1 MNKSNDL
8 ISIIKSNYYKF
19 SKGQKL
25 IAQFLID
32 HYDKAAF
39 MTAAKIGE
47 TVDVSESTVVRF
59 ASSIGYSGFPELQRA
74 LQILI
79 KNKLTTVQ
87 RINLED
93 DIGKDS
99 VKLHRK
105 IIKNEINNMRS
116 LYETIDP
123 KALDKATDTIMNA
136 NRVYIL
142 GLRTSSTLSNYL
154 GFYLDVILDNVKVLN
169 NTGVNSLYEEIIRI
183 KETDVLIVISYPR
196 YSKITVSV
204 TEFVKERNAKI
215 EIYSFGKKSS
225 EFFNKQ
231 KEISLYGTNDEI
243 WDNFSFEN
251 VSAIG
256 NKLMQEY
263 KNKRFDRVEII
274 YNQFKNSATQ
284 ILTNEIF
291 LPVQV
296 KSKENNKSNND
307 KIIFEPSF
315 DEVKNNIIPQSLR
328 NQIYKCFLDSF
339 ASEHGARMTA
349 MHLATDNA
357 QNLLKDLKLS
367 YNKARQ
373 AAITNEIIEISSG
386 AEALNE

>member
-1 MNKSNDL
+1 MANLKEVRNRISSVGSIMQITSAMKMVSASKLRRAQNTIISLRPYSALFTEVIGKIMASDNDL
-8 ISIIKSNYYKF
+8 SNSEYGKREKEEKILLLVLTSNKGLCGGFSSNIIKATKRR
-19 SKGQKL
+19 
-25 IAQFLID
+25 ID
-32 HYDKAAF
+32 
-39 MTAAKIGE
+39 
-47 TVDVSESTVVRF
+47 
-59 ASSIGYSGFPELQRA
+59 
-74 LQILI
+74 
-79 KNKLTTVQ
+79 
-87 RINLED
+87 
-93 DIGKDS
+93 
-99 VKLHRK
+99 
-105 IIKNEINNMRS
+105 EIR
-116 LYETIDP
+116 L
-123 KALDKATDTIMNA
+123 
-136 NRVYIL
+136 
-142 GLRTSSTLSNYL
+142 
-154 GFYLDVILDNVKVLN
+154 
-169 NTGVNSLYEEIIRI
+169 
-183 KETDVLIVISYPR
+183 
-196 YSKITVSV
+196 
-204 TEFVKERNAKI
+204 KERNAKI

-296 KSKENNKSNND
+296 KSKENDKSNDD

>member
-1 MNKSNDL
+1 MANLKEVRNRISSVGSIMQITSAMKMVSASKLRRAQNTIIFLRPYSALFTEVIGKIMSSDNDL
-8 ISIIKSNYYKF
+8 SNSEYGKREKEEKILLLVLTSNKGLCGGFSSNIIKATK
-19 SKGQKL
+19 K
-25 IAQFLID
+25 
-32 HYDKAAF
+32 
-39 MTAAKIGE
+39 
-47 TVDVSESTVVRF
+47 
-59 ASSIGYSGFPELQRA
+59 
-74 LQILI
+74 
-79 KNKLTTVQ
+79 
-87 RINLED
+87 RI
-93 DIGKDS
+93 
-99 VKLHRK
+99 
-105 IIKNEINNMRS
+105 
-116 LYETIDP
+116 
-123 KALDKATDTIMNA
+123 
-136 NRVYIL
+136 
-142 GLRTSSTLSNYL
+142 
-154 GFYLDVILDNVKVLN
+154 
-169 NTGVNSLYEEIIRI
+169 EEIRL
-183 KETDVLIVISYPR
+183 KE
-196 YSKITVSV
+196 K
-204 TEFVKERNAKI
+204 NAKI

-296 KSKENNKSNND
+296 KSKENNKSNDD

>member
-1 MNKSNDL
+1 MANLKEVRNRISSVGSIMQITSAMKMVSASKLRRAQNTIISLRPYSALFTEVIGKIMASDNDL
-8 ISIIKSNYYKF
+8 SNSEFGKREKEEKILLLVLTSNKGLCGGFSSNIIKATKRR
-19 SKGQKL
+19 
-25 IAQFLID
+25 ID
-32 HYDKAAF
+32 
-39 MTAAKIGE
+39 
-47 TVDVSESTVVRF
+47 
-59 ASSIGYSGFPELQRA
+59 
-74 LQILI
+74 
-79 KNKLTTVQ
+79 
-87 RINLED
+87 
-93 DIGKDS
+93 
-99 VKLHRK
+99 
-105 IIKNEINNMRS
+105 EIR
-116 LYETIDP
+116 L
-123 KALDKATDTIMNA
+123 
-136 NRVYIL
+136 
-142 GLRTSSTLSNYL
+142 
-154 GFYLDVILDNVKVLN
+154 
-169 NTGVNSLYEEIIRI
+169 
-183 KETDVLIVISYPR
+183 KE
-196 YSKITVSV
+196 K
-204 TEFVKERNAKI
+204 NAKV

-231 KEISLYGTNDEI
+231 KGISLYGTNDEI

-296 KSKENNKSNND
+296 KSKENNKSNDD

>member
-1 MNKSNDL
+1 MANLKEVRNRISSVGSIMQITSAIKMVSASKLRRAQNTIISLRPYSALFTEVIGKIMASDNDL
-8 ISIIKSNYYKF
+8 SNSEYGKREKEEKILLLVLTSNKGLCGGFSSNIIKATKRR
-19 SKGQKL
+19 
-25 IAQFLID
+25 ID
-32 HYDKAAF
+32 
-39 MTAAKIGE
+39 
-47 TVDVSESTVVRF
+47 
-59 ASSIGYSGFPELQRA
+59 
-74 LQILI
+74 
-79 KNKLTTVQ
+79 
-87 RINLED
+87 
-93 DIGKDS
+93 
-99 VKLHRK
+99 
-105 IIKNEINNMRS
+105 EIR
-116 LYETIDP
+116 L
-123 KALDKATDTIMNA
+123 
-136 NRVYIL
+136 
-142 GLRTSSTLSNYL
+142 
-154 GFYLDVILDNVKVLN
+154 
-169 NTGVNSLYEEIIRI
+169 
-183 KETDVLIVISYPR
+183 
-196 YSKITVSV
+196 
-204 TEFVKERNAKI
+204 KERNAKI

-296 KSKENNKSNND
+296 KSKENNKSNDD

>member
-1 MNKSNDL
+1 MANLKEVRNRISSVGSIMQITSAMKMVSASKLRRAQNTIISLRPYSALFTEVIGKIMASDNDL
-8 ISIIKSNYYKF
+8 SNSEYGKREKEEKILLLVLTSNKGLCGGFSSNIIKATKRR
-19 SKGQKL
+19 
-25 IAQFLID
+25 ID
-32 HYDKAAF
+32 
-39 MTAAKIGE
+39 
-47 TVDVSESTVVRF
+47 
-59 ASSIGYSGFPELQRA
+59 
-74 LQILI
+74 
-79 KNKLTTVQ
+79 
-87 RINLED
+87 
-93 DIGKDS
+93 
-99 VKLHRK
+99 
-105 IIKNEINNMRS
+105 EIR
-116 LYETIDP
+116 L
-123 KALDKATDTIMNA
+123 
-136 NRVYIL
+136 
-142 GLRTSSTLSNYL
+142 
-154 GFYLDVILDNVKVLN
+154 
-169 NTGVNSLYEEIIRI
+169 
-183 KETDVLIVISYPR
+183 
-196 YSKITVSV
+196 
-204 TEFVKERNAKI
+204 KERNAKI

-296 KSKENNKSNND
+296 KSKENNKSNDD

>member
-1 MNKSNDL
+1 MANLKEVRNRISSVGSIMQITSAMKMVSASKLRRAQNTIISLRPYSALFTEVIGKIMASDNDL
-8 ISIIKSNYYKF
+8 SNSEYGKREKEEKILLLVLTSNKGLCGGFSSNIIKATK
-19 SKGQKL
+19 
-25 IAQFLID
+25 
-32 HYDKAAF
+32 
-39 MTAAKIGE
+39 
-47 TVDVSESTVVRF
+47 R
-59 ASSIGYSGFPELQRA
+59 
-74 LQILI
+74 
-79 KNKLTTVQ
+79 
-87 RINLED
+87 RI
-93 DIGKDS
+93 
-99 VKLHRK
+99 
-105 IIKNEINNMRS
+105 
-116 LYETIDP
+116 
-123 KALDKATDTIMNA
+123 
-136 NRVYIL
+136 
-142 GLRTSSTLSNYL
+142 
-154 GFYLDVILDNVKVLN
+154 
-169 NTGVNSLYEEIIRI
+169 EEIRL
-183 KETDVLIVISYPR
+183 KE
-196 YSKITVSV
+196 K
-204 TEFVKERNAKI
+204 NAKI

-231 KEISLYGTNDEI
+231 KEIFLYGTNDEI

-296 KSKENNKSNND
+296 KSKENNKSNDD

>member
-1 MNKSNDL
+1 MANLKEVRNRISSVGSIMQITSAMKMVSASKLRRAQNTIISLRPYSALFTEVIGKIMASDNDL
-8 ISIIKSNYYKF
+8 SNSDYSKREKEEKILLLVLTSNKGLCGGFSSNIIKATK
-19 SKGQKL
+19 K
-25 IAQFLID
+25 
-32 HYDKAAF
+32 
-39 MTAAKIGE
+39 
-47 TVDVSESTVVRF
+47 
-59 ASSIGYSGFPELQRA
+59 
-74 LQILI
+74 
-79 KNKLTTVQ
+79 
-87 RINLED
+87 RI
-93 DIGKDS
+93 
-99 VKLHRK
+99 
-105 IIKNEINNMRS
+105 
-116 LYETIDP
+116 
-123 KALDKATDTIMNA
+123 
-136 NRVYIL
+136 
-142 GLRTSSTLSNYL
+142 
-154 GFYLDVILDNVKVLN
+154 
-169 NTGVNSLYEEIIRI
+169 EEIRL
-183 KETDVLIVISYPR
+183 KE
-196 YSKITVSV
+196 K
-204 TEFVKERNAKI
+204 NAKI

-231 KEISLYGTNDEI
+231 KEIYLYGTNDEI

-296 KSKENNKSNND
+296 KSKENNKSNDD

>member
-1 MNKSNDL
+1 MANLKEVRNRISSVGSIMQITSAMKMVSASKLRRAQNTIIFLRPYSALFTEVIGKIMSSDNDL
-8 ISIIKSNYYKF
+8 SNSEYGKREKEEKILLLVLTSNKGLCGGFSSNIIKATK
-19 SKGQKL
+19 K
-25 IAQFLID
+25 
-32 HYDKAAF
+32 
-39 MTAAKIGE
+39 
-47 TVDVSESTVVRF
+47 
-59 ASSIGYSGFPELQRA
+59 
-74 LQILI
+74 
-79 KNKLTTVQ
+79 
-87 RINLED
+87 RI
-93 DIGKDS
+93 
-99 VKLHRK
+99 
-105 IIKNEINNMRS
+105 
-116 LYETIDP
+116 
-123 KALDKATDTIMNA
+123 
-136 NRVYIL
+136 
-142 GLRTSSTLSNYL
+142 
-154 GFYLDVILDNVKVLN
+154 
-169 NTGVNSLYEEIIRI
+169 EEIRL
-183 KETDVLIVISYPR
+183 KE
-196 YSKITVSV
+196 K
-204 TEFVKERNAKI
+204 NAKI

-296 KSKENNKSNND
+296 KSKENNKSNDD
-307 KIIFEPSF
+307 KIIFEPNF

>member
-1 MNKSNDL
+1 MANLKEVRNRISSVGSIMQITSAMKMVSASKLRRAQNTIISLRPYSALFTEVIGKIMASDNDL
-8 ISIIKSNYYKF
+8 SNSEYGKREKEEKILLLVLTSNKGLCGGFSSNIIKATKRR
-19 SKGQKL
+19 
-25 IAQFLID
+25 ID
-32 HYDKAAF
+32 
-39 MTAAKIGE
+39 
-47 TVDVSESTVVRF
+47 
-59 ASSIGYSGFPELQRA
+59 
-74 LQILI
+74 
-79 KNKLTTVQ
+79 
-87 RINLED
+87 
-93 DIGKDS
+93 
-99 VKLHRK
+99 
-105 IIKNEINNMRS
+105 EIRS
-116 LYETIDP
+116 
-123 KALDKATDTIMNA
+123 
-136 NRVYIL
+136 
-142 GLRTSSTLSNYL
+142 
-154 GFYLDVILDNVKVLN
+154 
-169 NTGVNSLYEEIIRI
+169 
-183 KETDVLIVISYPR
+183 
-196 YSKITVSV
+196 
-204 TEFVKERNAKI
+204 KERNAKI

-296 KSKENNKSNND
+296 KSKENNKSNDD

>member
-1 MNKSNDL
+1 MANLKEVRNRISSVGSIMQITSAMKMVSASKLRRAQNTIISLRPYSALFTEVIGKIMASDNDL
-8 ISIIKSNYYKF
+8 SNSEYGKREKEEKILLLVLTSNKGLCGGFSSNIIKATKRR
-19 SKGQKL
+19 
-25 IAQFLID
+25 ID
-32 HYDKAAF
+32 
-39 MTAAKIGE
+39 
-47 TVDVSESTVVRF
+47 
-59 ASSIGYSGFPELQRA
+59 
-74 LQILI
+74 
-79 KNKLTTVQ
+79 
-87 RINLED
+87 
-93 DIGKDS
+93 
-99 VKLHRK
+99 
-105 IIKNEINNMRS
+105 EIR
-116 LYETIDP
+116 L
-123 KALDKATDTIMNA
+123 
-136 NRVYIL
+136 
-142 GLRTSSTLSNYL
+142 
-154 GFYLDVILDNVKVLN
+154 
-169 NTGVNSLYEEIIRI
+169 
-183 KETDVLIVISYPR
+183 
-196 YSKITVSV
+196 
-204 TEFVKERNAKI
+204 KERNAKI

-296 KSKENNKSNND
+296 KSKENNKSNDD

-357 QNLLKDLKLS
+357 QNLLKDLRLS

>member
-1 MNKSNDL
+1 MANLKEVRNRISSVGSIMQITSAMKMVSASKLRRAQNTIISLRPYSALFTEVIGKIMASDNDL
-8 ISIIKSNYYKF
+8 SNPEYGKREKEEKILLLVLTSNKGLCGGFSSNIIKATKRR
-19 SKGQKL
+19 
-25 IAQFLID
+25 ID
-32 HYDKAAF
+32 
-39 MTAAKIGE
+39 
-47 TVDVSESTVVRF
+47 
-59 ASSIGYSGFPELQRA
+59 
-74 LQILI
+74 
-79 KNKLTTVQ
+79 
-87 RINLED
+87 
-93 DIGKDS
+93 
-99 VKLHRK
+99 
-105 IIKNEINNMRS
+105 EIR
-116 LYETIDP
+116 L
-123 KALDKATDTIMNA
+123 
-136 NRVYIL
+136 
-142 GLRTSSTLSNYL
+142 
-154 GFYLDVILDNVKVLN
+154 
-169 NTGVNSLYEEIIRI
+169 
-183 KETDVLIVISYPR
+183 
-196 YSKITVSV
+196 
-204 TEFVKERNAKI
+204 KERNAKI

-296 KSKENNKSNND
+296 KSKENNKSNDD

>member
-1 MNKSNDL
+1 MANLKEVRNRISSVGSIMQITSAMKMVSASKLRRAQNTIISLRPYSALFTEVIGKIMASDNDL
-8 ISIIKSNYYKF
+8 SNSEYGKREKEEKILLLVLTSNKGLCGGFSSNIIKATKRR
-19 SKGQKL
+19 
-25 IAQFLID
+25 ID
-32 HYDKAAF
+32 
-39 MTAAKIGE
+39 
-47 TVDVSESTVVRF
+47 
-59 ASSIGYSGFPELQRA
+59 
-74 LQILI
+74 
-79 KNKLTTVQ
+79 
-87 RINLED
+87 
-93 DIGKDS
+93 
-99 VKLHRK
+99 
-105 IIKNEINNMRS
+105 EIR
-116 LYETIDP
+116 L
-123 KALDKATDTIMNA
+123 
-136 NRVYIL
+136 
-142 GLRTSSTLSNYL
+142 
-154 GFYLDVILDNVKVLN
+154 
-169 NTGVNSLYEEIIRI
+169 
-183 KETDVLIVISYPR
+183 
-196 YSKITVSV
+196 
-204 TEFVKERNAKI
+204 KERNAKI

-231 KEISLYGTNDEI
+231 KEISLYGTKDEI

-296 KSKENNKSNND
+296 KSKENNKSNDD

>member
-1 MNKSNDL
+1 MANLKEVRNRISSVGSIMQITSAMKMVSASKLRRAQNTIISLRPYSALFTEVIGKIMASDNDL
-8 ISIIKSNYYKF
+8 SNSEYGKREKEEKILLLVLTSNKGLCGGFSSNIIKATKRR
-19 SKGQKL
+19 
-25 IAQFLID
+25 ID
-32 HYDKAAF
+32 
-39 MTAAKIGE
+39 
-47 TVDVSESTVVRF
+47 
-59 ASSIGYSGFPELQRA
+59 
-74 LQILI
+74 
-79 KNKLTTVQ
+79 
-87 RINLED
+87 
-93 DIGKDS
+93 
-99 VKLHRK
+99 
-105 IIKNEINNMRS
+105 EIR
-116 LYETIDP
+116 L
-123 KALDKATDTIMNA
+123 
-136 NRVYIL
+136 
-142 GLRTSSTLSNYL
+142 
-154 GFYLDVILDNVKVLN
+154 
-169 NTGVNSLYEEIIRI
+169 
-183 KETDVLIVISYPR
+183 
-196 YSKITVSV
+196 
-204 TEFVKERNAKI
+204 KERNAKI

-296 KSKENNKSNND
+296 KSKENNKSNYD

>member
-1 MNKSNDL
+1 MANLKEVRNRISSVGSIMQITSAMKMVSASKLRRAQNTIISLRPYSALFTEVIGKIMASDNDL
-8 ISIIKSNYYKF
+8 SNSEYGKREKEEKILLLVLTSNKGLCGGFSSNIIKATK
-19 SKGQKL
+19 
-25 IAQFLID
+25 
-32 HYDKAAF
+32 
-39 MTAAKIGE
+39 
-47 TVDVSESTVVRF
+47 R
-59 ASSIGYSGFPELQRA
+59 
-74 LQILI
+74 
-79 KNKLTTVQ
+79 
-87 RINLED
+87 RI
-93 DIGKDS
+93 
-99 VKLHRK
+99 
-105 IIKNEINNMRS
+105 
-116 LYETIDP
+116 
-123 KALDKATDTIMNA
+123 
-136 NRVYIL
+136 
-142 GLRTSSTLSNYL
+142 
-154 GFYLDVILDNVKVLN
+154 
-169 NTGVNSLYEEIIRI
+169 EEIR
-183 KETDVLIVISYPR
+183 L
-196 YSKITVSV
+196 
-204 TEFVKERNAKI
+204 KERNARI

-296 KSKENNKSNND
+296 KSKENNKSNDD

>member
-1 MNKSNDL
+1 MANLKEVRNRISSVGSIMQITSAMKMVSASKLRRAQNTIISLRPYSALFTEVIGKIMASDNDL
-8 ISIIKSNYYKF
+8 SNSEYGKREKEEKILLLVLTSNKGLCGGFSSNIIKATKRR
-19 SKGQKL
+19 
-25 IAQFLID
+25 ID
-32 HYDKAAF
+32 
-39 MTAAKIGE
+39 
-47 TVDVSESTVVRF
+47 
-59 ASSIGYSGFPELQRA
+59 
-74 LQILI
+74 
-79 KNKLTTVQ
+79 
-87 RINLED
+87 
-93 DIGKDS
+93 
-99 VKLHRK
+99 
-105 IIKNEINNMRS
+105 EIR
-116 LYETIDP
+116 L
-123 KALDKATDTIMNA
+123 
-136 NRVYIL
+136 
-142 GLRTSSTLSNYL
+142 
-154 GFYLDVILDNVKVLN
+154 
-169 NTGVNSLYEEIIRI
+169 
-183 KETDVLIVISYPR
+183 
-196 YSKITVSV
+196 
-204 TEFVKERNAKI
+204 KERNAKI

-231 KEISLYGTNDEI
+231 KEISLYGTKDEI

>member
-1 MNKSNDL
+1 MKMVSASKLRRAQNTIISLRPYSALFTEVIGKIMASDNDL
-8 ISIIKSNYYKF
+8 SNSEYGKREKEEKILLLVLTSNKGLCGGFSSNIIKATKRR
-19 SKGQKL
+19 
-25 IAQFLID
+25 ID
-32 HYDKAAF
+32 
-39 MTAAKIGE
+39 
-47 TVDVSESTVVRF
+47 
-59 ASSIGYSGFPELQRA
+59 
-74 LQILI
+74 
-79 KNKLTTVQ
+79 
-87 RINLED
+87 
-93 DIGKDS
+93 
-99 VKLHRK
+99 
-105 IIKNEINNMRS
+105 EIR
-116 LYETIDP
+116 L
-123 KALDKATDTIMNA
+123 
-136 NRVYIL
+136 
-142 GLRTSSTLSNYL
+142 
-154 GFYLDVILDNVKVLN
+154 
-169 NTGVNSLYEEIIRI
+169 
-183 KETDVLIVISYPR
+183 
-196 YSKITVSV
+196 
-204 TEFVKERNAKI
+204 KERNAKI

-296 KSKENNKSNND
+296 KSKENNKSNDD

>member
-1 MNKSNDL
+1 MANLKEVRNRISSVGSIMQINSAMKMVSASKLRRAQNTIISLRPYSALFTEVIGKIMASDNDL
-8 ISIIKSNYYKF
+8 SNSEYGKREKEEKILLLVLTSNKGLCGGFSSNIIKATKRR
-19 SKGQKL
+19 
-25 IAQFLID
+25 ID
-32 HYDKAAF
+32 
-39 MTAAKIGE
+39 
-47 TVDVSESTVVRF
+47 
-59 ASSIGYSGFPELQRA
+59 
-74 LQILI
+74 
-79 KNKLTTVQ
+79 
-87 RINLED
+87 
-93 DIGKDS
+93 
-99 VKLHRK
+99 
-105 IIKNEINNMRS
+105 EIR
-116 LYETIDP
+116 L
-123 KALDKATDTIMNA
+123 
-136 NRVYIL
+136 
-142 GLRTSSTLSNYL
+142 
-154 GFYLDVILDNVKVLN
+154 
-169 NTGVNSLYEEIIRI
+169 
-183 KETDVLIVISYPR
+183 
-196 YSKITVSV
+196 
-204 TEFVKERNAKI
+204 KERNAKI

-296 KSKENNKSNND
+296 KSKENNKSNDD

>member
-1 MNKSNDL
+1 MANLKEVRNRISSVGSIMQITSAMKMVSASKLRRAQNTIISLRPYSALFTEVIGKIMASDNDL
-8 ISIIKSNYYKF
+8 SNSEYGKREKEEKILLLVLTSNKGLCGGFSSNIIKATKRR
-19 SKGQKL
+19 
-25 IAQFLID
+25 ID
-32 HYDKAAF
+32 
-39 MTAAKIGE
+39 
-47 TVDVSESTVVRF
+47 
-59 ASSIGYSGFPELQRA
+59 
-74 LQILI
+74 
-79 KNKLTTVQ
+79 
-87 RINLED
+87 
-93 DIGKDS
+93 
-99 VKLHRK
+99 
-105 IIKNEINNMRS
+105 EIR
-116 LYETIDP
+116 L
-123 KALDKATDTIMNA
+123 
-136 NRVYIL
+136 
-142 GLRTSSTLSNYL
+142 
-154 GFYLDVILDNVKVLN
+154 
-169 NTGVNSLYEEIIRI
+169 
-183 KETDVLIVISYPR
+183 
-196 YSKITVSV
+196 
-204 TEFVKERNAKI
+204 KERNAKI

-251 VSAIG
+251 VSTIG

-284 ILTNEIF
+284 ILTDEIF

-296 KSKENNKSNND
+296 KSKENNKSNDD

>member
-1 MNKSNDL
+1 MANLKEVRNRISSVGSIMQITSAMKMVSASKLRRAQNTIISLRPYSALFTEVIGKIMASDNDL
-8 ISIIKSNYYKF
+8 SNSEYGKREKEEKILLLVLTSNKGLCGGFSSNIIKATKRR
-19 SKGQKL
+19 
-25 IAQFLID
+25 ID
-32 HYDKAAF
+32 
-39 MTAAKIGE
+39 
-47 TVDVSESTVVRF
+47 
-59 ASSIGYSGFPELQRA
+59 
-74 LQILI
+74 
-79 KNKLTTVQ
+79 
-87 RINLED
+87 
-93 DIGKDS
+93 
-99 VKLHRK
+99 
-105 IIKNEINNMRS
+105 EIR
-116 LYETIDP
+116 L
-123 KALDKATDTIMNA
+123 
-136 NRVYIL
+136 
-142 GLRTSSTLSNYL
+142 
-154 GFYLDVILDNVKVLN
+154 
-169 NTGVNSLYEEIIRI
+169 
-183 KETDVLIVISYPR
+183 
-196 YSKITVSV
+196 
-204 TEFVKERNAKI
+204 KERNAKI

-296 KSKENNKSNND
+296 KSKENNKSYDD

>member
-1 MNKSNDL
+1 MANLKEVRNRISSVGSIMQITSAMKMVSASKLRRAQNTIISLRPYSALFTEVIGKIMASDNNLSNSEYGKREKEEKILLLVLTSNKGLCGGFSSN
-8 ISIIKSNYYKF
+8 IIKATKRR
-19 SKGQKL
+19 
-25 IAQFLID
+25 ID
-32 HYDKAAF
+32 
-39 MTAAKIGE
+39 
-47 TVDVSESTVVRF
+47 
-59 ASSIGYSGFPELQRA
+59 
-74 LQILI
+74 
-79 KNKLTTVQ
+79 
-87 RINLED
+87 
-93 DIGKDS
+93 
-99 VKLHRK
+99 
-105 IIKNEINNMRS
+105 EIR
-116 LYETIDP
+116 L
-123 KALDKATDTIMNA
+123 
-136 NRVYIL
+136 
-142 GLRTSSTLSNYL
+142 
-154 GFYLDVILDNVKVLN
+154 
-169 NTGVNSLYEEIIRI
+169 
-183 KETDVLIVISYPR
+183 
-196 YSKITVSV
+196 
-204 TEFVKERNAKI
+204 KERNAKI

>member
-1 MNKSNDL
+1 MANLKEVRNRISSVGSIMQITSAMKMVSASKLRRAQNTIISLRPYSALFTEVIGKIMSSDNDL
-8 ISIIKSNYYKF
+8 SNSEYGKREKEEKILLLVLTSNKGLCGGFSSNIIKATK
-19 SKGQKL
+19 
-25 IAQFLID
+25 
-32 HYDKAAF
+32 
-39 MTAAKIGE
+39 
-47 TVDVSESTVVRF
+47 R
-59 ASSIGYSGFPELQRA
+59 
-74 LQILI
+74 
-79 KNKLTTVQ
+79 
-87 RINLED
+87 RI
-93 DIGKDS
+93 
-99 VKLHRK
+99 
-105 IIKNEINNMRS
+105 
-116 LYETIDP
+116 
-123 KALDKATDTIMNA
+123 
-136 NRVYIL
+136 
-142 GLRTSSTLSNYL
+142 
-154 GFYLDVILDNVKVLN
+154 
-169 NTGVNSLYEEIIRI
+169 EEIR
-183 KETDVLIVISYPR
+183 L
-196 YSKITVSV
+196 
-204 TEFVKERNAKI
+204 KERNAKI
-215 EIYSFGKKSS
+215 EIFSFGKKSS

-231 KEISLYGTNDEI
+231 KEISLYGVNDEI

-296 KSKENNKSNND
+296 KSKENNKSNDD

>member
-1 MNKSNDL
+1 MANLKEVRNRISSVGSIMQITSAMKMVSASKLRRAQNTIISLRPYSALFTEVIGKIMASDNDL
-8 ISIIKSNYYKF
+8 SNSEYGKREKEEKILLLVLTSNKGLCGGFSSNIIKATK
-19 SKGQKL
+19 
-25 IAQFLID
+25 
-32 HYDKAAF
+32 
-39 MTAAKIGE
+39 
-47 TVDVSESTVVRF
+47 R
-59 ASSIGYSGFPELQRA
+59 
-74 LQILI
+74 
-79 KNKLTTVQ
+79 
-87 RINLED
+87 RI
-93 DIGKDS
+93 
-99 VKLHRK
+99 
-105 IIKNEINNMRS
+105 
-116 LYETIDP
+116 
-123 KALDKATDTIMNA
+123 
-136 NRVYIL
+136 
-142 GLRTSSTLSNYL
+142 
-154 GFYLDVILDNVKVLN
+154 
-169 NTGVNSLYEEIIRI
+169 EEIR
-183 KETDVLIVISYPR
+183 L
-196 YSKITVSV
+196 
-204 TEFVKERNAKI
+204 KERNAKI

-296 KSKENNKSNND
+296 KSKENNKSNDD
-307 KIIFEPSF
+307 KIIFEPGF

>member
-1 MNKSNDL
+1 MANLKEVRNRISSVGSIMQITSAMKMVSASKLRRAQNTIISLRPYSALFTEVIGKIMASDNDL
-8 ISIIKSNYYKF
+8 SNSEYGKREKEEKILLLVLTSNKGLCGGFSSNIIKATKRR
-19 SKGQKL
+19 
-25 IAQFLID
+25 ID
-32 HYDKAAF
+32 
-39 MTAAKIGE
+39 
-47 TVDVSESTVVRF
+47 
-59 ASSIGYSGFPELQRA
+59 
-74 LQILI
+74 
-79 KNKLTTVQ
+79 
-87 RINLED
+87 
-93 DIGKDS
+93 
-99 VKLHRK
+99 
-105 IIKNEINNMRS
+105 EIR
-116 LYETIDP
+116 L
-123 KALDKATDTIMNA
+123 
-136 NRVYIL
+136 
-142 GLRTSSTLSNYL
+142 
-154 GFYLDVILDNVKVLN
+154 
-169 NTGVNSLYEEIIRI
+169 
-183 KETDVLIVISYPR
+183 
-196 YSKITVSV
+196 
-204 TEFVKERNAKI
+204 KERNAKI

-243 WDNFSFEN
+243 WDNFSFEK

-296 KSKENNKSNND
+296 KSKENNKSNDD

>member
-1 MNKSNDL
+1 MANLKEVRNRISSVGSIMQITSAMKMVSASKLRRAQNTIISLRPYSALFTEVIGKIMASDNDL
-8 ISIIKSNYYKF
+8 SNSEYGKREKEEKILLLVLTSNKGLCGGFSSNIIKATK
-19 SKGQKL
+19 
-25 IAQFLID
+25 
-32 HYDKAAF
+32 
-39 MTAAKIGE
+39 
-47 TVDVSESTVVRF
+47 R
-59 ASSIGYSGFPELQRA
+59 
-74 LQILI
+74 
-79 KNKLTTVQ
+79 
-87 RINLED
+87 RI
-93 DIGKDS
+93 
-99 VKLHRK
+99 
-105 IIKNEINNMRS
+105 
-116 LYETIDP
+116 
-123 KALDKATDTIMNA
+123 
-136 NRVYIL
+136 
-142 GLRTSSTLSNYL
+142 
-154 GFYLDVILDNVKVLN
+154 
-169 NTGVNSLYEEIIRI
+169 EEIR
-183 KETDVLIVISYPR
+183 L
-196 YSKITVSV
+196 
-204 TEFVKERNAKI
+204 KERNAKI

-296 KSKENNKSNND
+296 KSKENNKSNDD

>member
-1 MNKSNDL
+1 MANLKEVRNRISSVGSIMQITSAMKMVSASKLRRAQNTIISLRPYSALFTEVIGKIMASDNDL
-8 ISIIKSNYYKF
+8 SNSEYGKREKEEKILLLVLTSNKGLCGGFSSNIIKATKRR
-19 SKGQKL
+19 
-25 IAQFLID
+25 ID
-32 HYDKAAF
+32 
-39 MTAAKIGE
+39 
-47 TVDVSESTVVRF
+47 
-59 ASSIGYSGFPELQRA
+59 
-74 LQILI
+74 
-79 KNKLTTVQ
+79 
-87 RINLED
+87 
-93 DIGKDS
+93 
-99 VKLHRK
+99 
-105 IIKNEINNMRS
+105 EIR
-116 LYETIDP
+116 L
-123 KALDKATDTIMNA
+123 
-136 NRVYIL
+136 
-142 GLRTSSTLSNYL
+142 
-154 GFYLDVILDNVKVLN
+154 
-169 NTGVNSLYEEIIRI
+169 
-183 KETDVLIVISYPR
+183 
-196 YSKITVSV
+196 
-204 TEFVKERNAKI
+204 KERNAKI

-263 KNKRFDRVEII
+263 KNKHFDRVEII

-296 KSKENNKSNND
+296 KSKENNKSNDD

>member
-1 MNKSNDL
+1 MANLKEVRNRISSVGSIMQITSAMKMVSASKLRRAQNTIISLRPYSALFTEVIGKIMASDNDL
-8 ISIIKSNYYKF
+8 SNSEYGKREKEEKILLLVLTSNKGLCGGFSSNIIKATK
-19 SKGQKL
+19 
-25 IAQFLID
+25 
-32 HYDKAAF
+32 
-39 MTAAKIGE
+39 
-47 TVDVSESTVVRF
+47 R
-59 ASSIGYSGFPELQRA
+59 
-74 LQILI
+74 
-79 KNKLTTVQ
+79 
-87 RINLED
+87 RI
-93 DIGKDS
+93 
-99 VKLHRK
+99 
-105 IIKNEINNMRS
+105 
-116 LYETIDP
+116 
-123 KALDKATDTIMNA
+123 
-136 NRVYIL
+136 
-142 GLRTSSTLSNYL
+142 
-154 GFYLDVILDNVKVLN
+154 
-169 NTGVNSLYEEIIRI
+169 EEIR
-183 KETDVLIVISYPR
+183 L
-196 YSKITVSV
+196 
-204 TEFVKERNAKI
+204 KERNAKI

-296 KSKENNKSNND
+296 KSKENDKSNDD